1 MSEVFLWSSKL
12 FLCIFMN
19 KTYLRISSYT
29 IPFLS
34 VMLMFKSQCTIHQ
47 VRACNLNIHLD
58 LDTYPFLIS
67 TYLVKSLNGELSKA
81 MKGPAH
87 LPEQCFRVSCAS
99 SAPFSEFLD
108 LAVILSICDLSW
120 EAAFLLRDLN
130 VDMRGRRVGWRW
142 KCHIRITFEYDV
154 YRKYW

>member
-1 MSEVFLWSSKL
+1 
-12 FLCIFMN
+12 
-19 KTYLRISSYT
+19 
-29 IPFLS
+29 
-34 VMLMFKSQCTIHQ
+34 MLMFKSQCTIHQ

-130 VDMRGRRVGWRW
+130 VDMRGRRVG
-142 KCHIRITFEYDV
+142 
-154 YRKYW
+154 